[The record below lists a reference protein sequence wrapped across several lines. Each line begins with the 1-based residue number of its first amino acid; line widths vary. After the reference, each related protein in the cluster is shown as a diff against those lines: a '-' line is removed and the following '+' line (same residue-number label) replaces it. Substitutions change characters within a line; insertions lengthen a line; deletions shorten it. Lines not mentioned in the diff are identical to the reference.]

1 MRDITPNHRLDSGTS
16 SSPPQRGC
24 RVGDHGLWA
33 RLRGSLWWFTRRRI
47 YRVLRGDQLPCGCV
61 AGVYE
66 LYNGDIL
73 SVIDARAEGCR
84 DPLHKP
90 GIVVSRD
97 SGSHSSEA

>member
-1 MRDITPNHRLDSGTS
+1 
-16 SSPPQRGC
+16 
-24 RVGDHGLWA
+24 
-33 RLRGSLWWFTRRRI
+33 
-47 YRVLRGDQLPCGCV
+47 V